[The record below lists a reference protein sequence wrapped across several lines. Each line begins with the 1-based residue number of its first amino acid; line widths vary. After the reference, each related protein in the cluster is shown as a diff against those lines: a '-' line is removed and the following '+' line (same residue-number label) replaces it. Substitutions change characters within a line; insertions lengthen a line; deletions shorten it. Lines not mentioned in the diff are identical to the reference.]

1 MTVKEIIETE
11 LNIPVLDEPAPLVPA
26 CATCIDYYT
35 ASELNGDGAGQEWVS
50 SYEVDL
56 WYRERMALEEA
67 VKKLL
72 KAIGLPE
79 FSIPLVE
86 KSCDPA
92 AKLWRAIIKFE
103 KMEGDIFD

>member
-1 MTVKEIIETE
+1 MTIEEIIKEE
-11 LNIPVLDEPAPLVPA
+11 LNIPVLKEPEPLLPA

-35 ASELNGDGAGQEWVS
+35 TSGLNGDGAVQEWVS
-50 SYEVDL
+50 SCEVDL
-56 WYRERMALEEA
+56 WYRERIALDGA

-79 FSIPLVE
+79 YSMPSVD

-103 KMEGDIFD
+103 KMEGDIGG

>member
-1 MTVKEIIETE
+1 
-11 LNIPVLDEPAPLVPA
+11 
-26 CATCIDYYT
+26 
-35 ASELNGDGAGQEWVS
+35 
-50 SYEVDL
+50 
-56 WYRERMALEEA
+56 MALEEA

-79 FSIPLVE
+79 YSIPLVE